1 MRIPTPLLLL
11 VLAQTSSLAEAFSPH
26 HSFSKA
32 TERIH
37 KFAKRKSASLARD
50 LRVVFQGIKSDTGT
64 DSGSS
69 HRVYCVRPSSDPF
82 AAIKG
87 NSTSPATATTS
98 GTASRT
104 ASRTGSSTGTATRAP
119 VPSATSAFKL
129 VESHVG
135 CDTFLARDNYSS
147 IKKSGSNFFDGWS
160 FWDTADP
167 TGGTL
172 QWMFSSPR

>member
-11 VLAQTSSLAEAFSPH
+11 VLAQTSSLAEALSPH
-26 HSFSKA
+26 LSFSKA

-37 KFAKRKSASLARD
+37 KFAKLKSAGLARD

-104 ASRTGSSTGTATRAP
+104 VSGSVTGTATRAP

-147 IKKSGSNFFDGWS
+147 IK
-160 FWDTADP
+160 
-167 TGGTL
+167 
-172 QWMFSSPR
+172 

>member
-11 VLAQTSSLAEAFSPH
+11 VLAQASSVAEAFSPH

-32 TERIH
+32 TERLH
-37 KFAKRKSASLARD
+37 KFAKRKSAGLARD
-50 LRVVFQGIKSDTGT
+50 LRVVFQGIKSDSGT

-82 AAIKG
+82 AVIKG

-104 ASRTGSSTGTATRAP
+104 ASHTTGTATRAP

-135 CDTFLARDNYSS
+135 CSTFLARDNYSS
-147 IKKSGSNFFDGWS
+147 ISFSQGVTSSMAGHSGI
-160 FWDTADP
+160 
-167 TGGTL
+167 
-172 QWMFSSPR
+172 